1 MTRFTGEEALQMLLD
16 SEEEFTVSSD
26 EEQDSDDER
35 LYFEERLDP
44 AEDIISEENAASL
57 SSSAGICRNAT
68 DIHTGNVASSS
79 FTRTGASRNEP
90 EIHKVNVAASLSP
103 SFDTRIGRAHRSAIE
118 NKKGNVSAT
127 PTSSGTRT
135 RARSCATGNNKEN
148 MAATLSLS
156 FPRTRSHSNATDIH
170 PMNVAASLSL
180 LPGTHKRHRSASVL
194 KATETNVSNTD
205 SDKAPVAKR
214 VKTNIQASS
223 SRSVLSWKTET
234 DIDVV
239 PHTLRFFPAR
249 EPGPQLSPADAH
261 TPLSLFKMFFPEDA
275 VSTLCHNTN
284 AQAARAKAKGS
295 KYKWK
300 DVSVT
305 EMYRYIGLLFYM
317 AMVKLIS
324 IRDYWRQ
331 DNVFSVPFPA
341 TVMSRER
348 YRTISW
354 NVHMSH
360 PEDDKVNDRK
370 RGTAEHDRLFR
381 VKPLMDTIR
390 QACINLYH
398 PKRNLAVDERMVACK
413 ANTGMTQYMKAKPTK
428 WGFKLF
434 VLADSSNGYTVD
446 FSVYTGKNNF
456 PTGHGL
462 SYDAVTSL
470 LDCKTLG
477 SGYHVYMDN
486 FYTSPKL
493 LTDMFAMKFGA
504 CGTYRDFRKECPRDA
519 TNAWSYC
526 YCNSCLL
533 LDSLVSFEEL
543 TDAVKPKEHL
553 QFDGLSVNFYK
564 VKRS

>member
-26 EEQDSDDER
+26 EEQDSDDEH

-68 DIHTGNVASSS
+68 DIHTGNVASPS

-127 PTSSGTRT
+127 LTSSGTRT

-284 AQAARAKAKGS
+284 AQAARARQHLTPFS
-295 KYKWK
+295 KI
-300 DVSVT
+300 
-305 EMYRYIGLLFYM
+305 YRWFTNLYLIFYIVILYFY
-317 AMVKLIS
+317 IS
-324 IRDYWRQ
+324 IFRSTP
-331 DNVFSVPFPA
+331 NCTF
-341 TVMSRER
+341 
-348 YRTISW
+348 
-354 NVHMSH
+354 
-360 PEDDKVNDRK
+360 
-370 RGTAEHDRLFR
+370 TAD
-381 VKPLMDTIR
+381 I
-390 QACINLYH
+390 
-398 PKRNLAVDERMVACK
+398 
-413 ANTGMTQYMKAKPTK
+413 
-428 WGFKLF
+428 
-434 VLADSSNGYTVD
+434 
-446 FSVYTGKNNF
+446 
-456 PTGHGL
+456 
-462 SYDAVTSL
+462 
-470 LDCKTLG
+470 
-477 SGYHVYMDN
+477 
-486 FYTSPKL
+486 
-493 LTDMFAMKFGA
+493 
-504 CGTYRDFRKECPRDA
+504 
-519 TNAWSYC
+519 
-526 YCNSCLL
+526 
-533 LDSLVSFEEL
+533 
-543 TDAVKPKEHL
+543 
-553 QFDGLSVNFYK
+553 
-564 VKRS
+564 

>member
-1 MTRFTGEEALQMLLD
+1 
-16 SEEEFTVSSD
+16 
-26 EEQDSDDER
+26 
-35 LYFEERLDP
+35 
-44 AEDIISEENAASL
+44 
-57 SSSAGICRNAT
+57 
-68 DIHTGNVASSS
+68 
-79 FTRTGASRNEP
+79 
-90 EIHKVNVAASLSP
+90 
-103 SFDTRIGRAHRSAIE
+103 
-118 NKKGNVSAT
+118 
-127 PTSSGTRT
+127 
-135 RARSCATGNNKEN
+135 

-331 DNVFSVPFPA
+331 DDV
-341 TVMSRER
+341 
-348 YRTISW
+348 
-354 NVHMSH
+354 
-360 PEDDKVNDRK
+360 
-370 RGTAEHDRLFR
+370 L
-381 VKPLMDTIR
+381 VK
-390 QACINLYH
+390 
-398 PKRNLAVDERMVACK
+398 
-413 ANTGMTQYMKAKPTK
+413 
-428 WGFKLF
+428 
-434 VLADSSNGYTVD
+434 
-446 FSVYTGKNNF
+446 
-456 PTGHGL
+456 
-462 SYDAVTSL
+462 
-470 LDCKTLG
+470 
-477 SGYHVYMDN
+477 
-486 FYTSPKL
+486 
-493 LTDMFAMKFGA
+493 
-504 CGTYRDFRKECPRDA
+504 
-519 TNAWSYC
+519 
-526 YCNSCLL
+526 
-533 LDSLVSFEEL
+533 
-543 TDAVKPKEHL
+543 
-553 QFDGLSVNFYK
+553 
-564 VKRS
+564 

>member
-68 DIHTGNVASSS
+68 DIHT
-79 FTRTGASRNEP
+79 
-90 EIHKVNVAASLSP
+90 
-103 SFDTRIGRAHRSAIE
+103 
-118 NKKGNVSAT
+118 GNVSAT

-331 DNVFSVPFPA
+331 DDVFSVPFPA

-519 TNAWSYC
+519 TNAWSYWLGS
-526 YCNSCLL
+526 NDPIPLGKKRNRKSSGPTGGGSVGQAEGAT
-533 LDSLVSFEEL
+533 DSREPSDRNPTLFRLVEFRLKSEEE
-543 TDAVKPKEHL
+543 KEV
-553 QFDGLSVNFYK
+553 F
-564 VKRS
+564 